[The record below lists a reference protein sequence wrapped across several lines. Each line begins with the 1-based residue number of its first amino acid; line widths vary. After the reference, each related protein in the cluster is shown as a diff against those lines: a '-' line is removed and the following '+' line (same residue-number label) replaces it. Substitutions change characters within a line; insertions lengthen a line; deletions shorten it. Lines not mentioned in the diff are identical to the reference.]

1 MKGIAPMPDCT
12 EERDLF
18 GSLGRRRIEVGFDG
32 GEVTSDAGLLL
43 LRQVERK
50 LGLLKAAA
58 QVLPDPRNPELIVHT
73 TEHLLRQ
80 RVFGL
85 CQGYE
90 DLNDHDQLRLD
101 PALQTALDKRGKTAA
116 AQYGASSPTLCR
128 FEARASREA
137 AVDVHRV
144 LVEQFI
150 ASFAEPPQELI
161 LDFDATNDP
170 VHGEQDER
178 HFSAFYNGYCF
189 LPLYVFCGEQLLVAY
204 LRSAKHDAAL
214 HAAAIMKLLTRRLRQ
229 AWPDVRLVFRGDS
242 GFCRR
247 RLLSWCERNGVD
259 YIVGLQKNSRLLAM
273 AASWREQA
281 QAAFEHHGTPQR
293 VFGEFTY
300 QARTWR
306 KARRVVAKA
315 ERTAQG
321 PNPRF
326 ILTSLP
332 EAPQVAYEWIYCA
345 RGEMENRIK
354 ECQLG
359 LFADRTSCHLW
370 WPNQFRL
377 LLASLAYVLMERL
390 RNIGLIGTD
399 WARTQTSTLRCKLL
413 KVGAVIVR
421 NTRRIRFF
429 ISSAFPYRDTLLL
442 VARRFAS
449 G

>member
-1 MKGIAPMPDCT
+1 MPNCT

-18 GSLGRRRIEVGFDG
+18 GTLGRRQIEVGFDG
-32 GEVTSDAGLLL
+32 GEVSSDAGGLLL

-58 QVLPDPRNPELIVHT
+58 RVLPDPRNPDLIVHT
-73 TEHLLRQ
+73 TEQLLRQ

-101 PALQTALDKRGKTAA
+101 PALQTALDKRGKTAPMLA
-116 AQYGASSPTLCR
+116 GASSPTLCR
-128 FEARASREA
+128 FEARANRQ
-137 AVDVHRV
+137 AVVEVHRV
-144 LVEQFI
+144 LIDQFI

-161 LDFDATNDP
+161 LDFDATDDP
-170 VHGEQDER
+170 VHGEQDGR
-178 HFSAFYNGYCF
+178 HFSAYYDSYCF
-189 LPLYVFCGEQLLVAY
+189 LPLYVFCGEPLLVAY
-204 LRSAKHDAAL
+204 LRSAKHDGAL

-229 AWPDVRLVFRGDS
+229 AWPEVRLVFRGDS
-242 GFCRR
+242 GFCRP
-247 RLLSWCERNGVD
+247 RLLEWCERNGVD
-259 YIVGLQKNSRLLAM
+259 YIIGLQKNSRLVTM
-273 AASWREQA
+273 AATWREQA
-281 QAAFEHHGTPQR
+281 QAAFESAGTPQR
-293 VFGEFTY
+293 VFGEFAY
-300 QARTWR
+300 QAHRWR
-306 KARRVVAKA
+306 RARRVIAKA
-315 ERTAQG
+315 EHNAQG
-321 PNPRF
+321 ANPRF
-326 ILTSLP
+326 ILTTLP
-332 EAPQVAYEWIYCA
+332 EAPQEAYEWIYCA
-345 RGEMENRIK
+345 RGEMENRLK

-390 RNIGLIGTD
+390 RNLGLAGTEL
-399 WARTQTSTLRCKLL
+399 ARAQMGTLRCKLL

-429 ISSAFPYRDTLLL
+429 ISSAFPYRDTFLLA
-442 VARRFAS
+442 ARRFAS

>member
-315 ERTAQG
+315 EHNAQG

-390 RNIGLIGTD
+390 RNIGLVGTD

>member
-1 MKGIAPMPDCT
+1 MPNCT

-18 GSLGRRRIEVGFDG
+18 GTLGRRRIEVGFDG

-58 QVLPDPRNPELIVHT
+58 QVLPDPRNADLVVHT
-73 TEHLLRQ
+73 TEQLLRQ

-101 PALQTALDKRGKTAA
+101 PVLQTALDKRGKSAV
-116 AQYGASSPTLCR
+116 QQCGASSPTLCR
-128 FEARASREA
+128 FEARANRK
-137 AVDVHRV
+137 AVVDLHRV

-150 ASFAEPPQELI
+150 ASFAQPPAELI
-161 LDFDATNDP
+161 LDFDATDDL
-170 VHGEQDER
+170 VHGEQIGR
-178 HFSAFYNGYCF
+178 HFSGYYDGYCF

-214 HAAAIMKLLTRRLRQ
+214 HTAAIMKLLTRRLRQ
-229 AWPDVRLVFRGDS
+229 AWPNVRLVFRGDS
-242 GFCRR
+242 GFCRD

-273 AASWREQA
+273 AATWREQA
-281 QAAFEHHGTPQR
+281 QAAFEYGGQPQR
-293 VFGEFTY
+293 IFGEFAY
-300 QARTWR
+300 QAHPWR
-306 KARRVVAKA
+306 QARRVIAKA
-315 ERTAQG
+315 EHNAQG
-321 PNPRF
+321 ANPRF
-326 ILTSLP
+326 IVTSLP
-332 EAPQVAYEWIYCA
+332 ETPQVAYEWIYCA

-390 RNIGLIGTD
+390 RNLGLVGTE
-399 WARTQTSTLRCKLL
+399 WARAQIGTLRCKLL

-429 ISSAFPYRDTLLL
+429 ISTAFPYRDTFIL

>member
-1 MKGIAPMPDCT
+1 MPNCT

-315 ERTAQG
+315 EHNAQG

>member
-1 MKGIAPMPDCT
+1 MPNCT
-12 EERDLF
+12 GERDLF
-18 GSLGRRRIEVGFDG
+18 AALGRRRVEVGFDG
-32 GEVTSDAGLLL
+32 GEVSSDAGLLL

-58 QVLPDPRNPELIVHT
+58 QILPDPRNPDLVIHT

-116 AQYGASSPTLCR
+116 DHYGASSPTLCR
-128 FEARASREA
+128 FESRANRK
-137 AVDVHRV
+137 AVVDLHRV
-144 LVEQFI
+144 LVDQFI
-150 ASFAEPPQELI
+150 ASFAQPPQELI
-161 LDFDATNDP
+161 LDFDATDDP
-170 VHGEQDER
+170 VHGEQIGR
-178 HFSAFYNGYCF
+178 HFSRYYNGYCF

-229 AWPDVRLVFRGDS
+229 AWPEVRLVFRGDS
-242 GFCRR
+242 GFCRN

-259 YIVGLQKNSRLLAM
+259 YIIGLAKNSRLLAM
-273 AASWREQA
+273 ATTWREQA
-281 QAAFEHHGTPQR
+281 QAAFESCGTPQR
-293 VFGEFTY
+293 VFGELAY
-300 QARTWR
+300 QARSWQQS
-306 KARRVVAKA
+306 RRVIAKA
-315 ERTAQG
+315 EHNAQG

-345 RGEMENRIK
+345 RGDMENRIK

-390 RNIGLIGTD
+390 RNIGLAGTEL
-399 WARTQTSTLRCKLL
+399 ARAQMSTLRCKLL

-429 ISSAFPYRDTLLL
+429 ISSAFPYRDVFVL